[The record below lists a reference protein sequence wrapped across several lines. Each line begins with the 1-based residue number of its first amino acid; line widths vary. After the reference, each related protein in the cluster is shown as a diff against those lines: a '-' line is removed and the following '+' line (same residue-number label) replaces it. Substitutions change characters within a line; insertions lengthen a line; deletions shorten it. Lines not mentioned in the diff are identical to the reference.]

1 MAYGDYVL
9 DGRLTC
15 RAYGETEAG
24 AADGLFP
31 LPGDKPRYPRDRV
44 VDIKHV
50 RLEVTLDLDNKRI
63 SGRVSHTFT
72 PLNDGL
78 TSLDLDAVELEIG
91 SVTSSDGTVL
101 AHSQS
106 DGRLNVKLASP
117 KNSGEEE
124 TITIEFAGSP
134 RRGMY
139 FIGPDEHYPWK
150 RLEVWTQGQDEDSR
164 HWFPCYDYPNE
175 MATTELHVSVREPFT
190 VISNGE
196 LRGIDAAGPDGLRTF
211 HWHQDVPHVTY
222 LTSIVAGEYVEI
234 RDEWDGIPIY
244 SYVPV
249 DREADG
255 RAMVKNTAE
264 MMKLFSERTG
274 IRYPYAKY
282 SQAVVQDF
290 IFGGM
295 ENVSAT
301 TVTDLVLFDERAR
314 LEQDSDYLLAHEI
327 AHQWFGDLLTC
338 RDWSHG
344 WLNEGFATFF
354 ELHFTEHNKGRDE
367 FLYAIQNEIDS
378 YLSEA
383 SSYRR
388 PIVTNVY
395 SAPLDLFDRHLY
407 EKGGV
412 VLNMLRVIL
421 GETLFWKMIRRY
433 ALSRRGSN
441 VVTQDLQ
448 RAIEDSTG
456 RNLDWFFDQWIFGAG
471 HPEMEGSYSWD
482 ETSKSAKLSL
492 KQTQSGDKV
501 AETFR
506 LPLRLNFRLDDG
518 QTHSTTIEMTDREQA
533 FYVPL
538 AVKPKWFNLDGE
550 VLKTLKLER
559 PAEMLR
565 AQLAEDDSVLGRV
578 DAARA
583 LGKQSDPESIAALGK
598 AAREDAFWGVQA
610 EAAKALGSIRS
621 NAAMDELLASLEVQH
636 PKARRA
642 IVRALGEFREERA
655 AQALGRIIEQGDP
668 SYYVEAFAT
677 GAIGKTR
684 SQMAFGAL
692 ERSLS
697 KDSQNEVIRI
707 NAFDGIGQL
716 RDERGVQLG
725 IDWSRYGRPANVR
738 GAACTAL
745 GQLGHVVPENRKD
758 EIVDHLIRLIED
770 PWLRTQ
776 ISAINALAELK
787 ATKALPDLD
796 RAAQSA
802 LDGRVQRTARIAAK
816 KIRESG
822 ERSEDVKKLREE
834 VDKLTDENRGLKDRL
849 DAIEARLPKAEA

>member
-1 MAYGDYVL
+1 LGYEDYL
-9 DGRLTC
+9 DTRLTC
-15 RAYGETEAG
+15 RGYGEIEAG

-50 RLEVTLDLDNKRI
+50 RLDVSLDLDNKRI
-63 SGRVSHTFT
+63 AGRVAHTFT

-78 TSLDLDAVELEIG
+78 TALDLDAVELVIG
-91 SVTSSDGTVL
+91 SVTSASGVAL
-101 AHSQS
+101 AHSLS
-106 DGRLNVKLASP
+106 DGRLHIELPAP

-124 TITIEFAGSP
+124 TVTVEFSGSP
-134 RRGMY
+134 RRGLY
-139 FIGPDEHYPWK
+139 FIGPDGNYPWK
-150 RLEVWTQGQDEDSR
+150 RLEAWTQGQDEDSR

-196 LRGIDAAGPDGLRTF
+196 LRGVDAGPEGMRTY
-211 HWHQDVPHVTY
+211 HWHQEVPHVTY

-234 RDEWDGIPIY
+234 RDEWDGIPIM
-244 SYVPV
+244 SYVPPG
-249 DREADG
+249 REEDG

-301 TVTDLVLFDERAR
+301 TVTDLILYDEKAR
-314 LEQDSDYLLAHEI
+314 LDQDGDYLLAHEI

-354 ELHFTEHNKGRDE
+354 ELHFTEHSKGRDE
-367 FLYAIQNEIDS
+367 FLYAIQMEIDS

-383 SSYRR
+383 GTYRR

-395 SAPLDLFDRHLY
+395 NAPLDIFDRHLY
-407 EKGGV
+407 EKGGL
-412 VLNMLRVIL
+412 VLNMLRVML
-421 GETLFWKMIRRY
+421 GETMFWKAIRRY

-441 VVTQDLQ
+441 VVTTDLQ
-448 RAIEDSTG
+448 RAIEESTG
-456 RNLDWFFDQWIFGAG
+456 RNLDWYFDQWVYGAG
-471 HPEMEGSYSWD
+471 HPEIEGSYAWD
-482 ETSKSAKLSL
+482 DATKSVKLSL
-492 KQTQSGDKV
+492 KQTQSGERV
-501 AETFR
+501 AEAFR
-506 LPLRLNFRLDDG
+506 IPLRLGFRLESG
-518 QTHSTTIEMTDREQA
+518 ETHTTTVEMTDREQT
-533 FYVPL
+533 FYVSP
-538 AVKPKWFNLDGE
+538 ATKPKWLNLDGE

-559 PAEMLR
+559 PGEMLR
-565 AQLAEDDSVLGRV
+565 AQLAEDEDVLGRV

-583 LGKQSDPESIAALGK
+583 LGKQSDKESIAALGA

-610 EAAKALGSIRS
+610 EAARALGAIRS
-621 NAAMDELLASLEVQH
+621 NAALDELLASVDVTH
-636 PKARRA
+636 PRARRGV
-642 IVRALGEFREERA
+642 VRALGEFREERA
-655 AQALGRIIEQGDP
+655 AQALARIADQGDP
-668 SYYVEAFAT
+668 SYYVEAAAT

-684 SQMAFGAL
+684 SPLAYSAL
-692 ERSLS
+692 ERGLA
-697 KDSQNEVIRI
+697 KDSQNDVIRI
-707 NAFDGIGQL
+707 NAFDGLGQL

-725 IDWSRYGRPANVR
+725 IEWSRYGRPPNVR
-738 GAACTAL
+738 GAAAASL
-745 GQLGHVVPENRKD
+745 GQLGKIVPENRKD
-758 EIVDHLIRLIED
+758 EIVDHLITLIGD

-776 ISAINALAELK
+776 LAAINALAELK

-796 RAAQSA
+796 RAVQSA
-802 LDGRVQRTARIAAK
+802 LDGRVARTARIAAK
-816 KIRESG
+816 RIRESG
-822 ERSEDVKKLREE
+822 DRSEDARKLRED
-834 VDKLTDENRGLKDRL
+834 VDKLTDENRTLKDRL
-849 DAIEARLPKAEA
+849 DAIEARLPQP